1 MGCVPSDVCAHMVI
15 PTEESTRV
23 SSSTAIAYASVSP
36 PAPPTSSGN
45 GMPMSPSSPSLATIS
60 YGKRFSRS
68 SASATGAT
76 SPSAKSRTVR
86 RISSWSGERS
96 KSMPVIL
103 AAGGAAE
110 PSGLVDCASMNGL
123 EALAITGAGAVAGA
137 VNAVVGSGSLVT
149 FPTLVAL
156 GYPSVTANVSNT
168 VGLVPGGVS
177 GVVGYR
183 RELEG
188 QWRRAGTLAIG
199 TAIGAVIG
207 GVLLLKLPSSVFDA

>member
-1 MGCVPSDVCAHMVI
+1 MSYGNALV
-15 PTEESTRV
+15 R
-23 SSSTAIAYASVSP
+23 SSS
-36 PAPPTSSGN
+36 
-45 GMPMSPSSPSLATIS
+45 
-60 YGKRFSRS
+60 
-68 SASATGAT
+68 SATGAT

-96 KSMPVIL
+96 KSMGGIL
-103 AAGGAAE
+103 ATGGAPG
-110 PSGLVDCASMNGL
+110 PSALVDCTPMNGL

-137 VNAVVGSGSLVT
+137 VNAVVGSGALVT
-149 FPTLVAL
+149 FPALVAL

-188 QWRRAGTLAIG
+188 QWRRAGILAVG
-199 TAIGAVIG
+199 TTIGAVIG
-207 GVLLLKLPSSVFDA
+207 GVLLLKLPSSVFDKVVPLLILLACVLM